1 VEGVRFVREVVGY
14 RLQEGEC
21 PCCGHRQFAHLP
33 AELGPRPKTD
43 VETQGLA
50 LVLRNEIGL
59 SFGKIARLF
68 GVAGLNIT
76 KGGLVQM
83 MRRTRQRLLPVR
95 GEIQQRLRSTAFA
108 HVDETGARHRGSN
121 SYLWLAC
128 TAELSFFEHGP
139 GRCAEVIV
147 RVLGPDYAGILVVD
161 FYAAYGRYVS
171 ELATGGAQLQGCW
184 AHLLR
189 EARRV
194 AEIEPSDEAVDFAR
208 RLRAL
213 YARTREIARRKE
225 PWRNT
230 PGDFLG
236 LFRRFENLAT
246 REDLRVSPGVARLQ
260 DRMLAFAV
268 PLLRFVET
276 PGLPPTN
283 NQAERDLRPFVLLRH
298 TSFCTRSDEGMK
310 DLCHLLTVTQT
321 LRKQGRT
328 WLDYLPGALAAH
340 WQRRPLPSVF
350 APSATAT
357 PRGLA
362 ATHADAQTERRRR
375 PTNCLPS
382 AVHHAIPPS

>member
-1 VEGVRFVREVVGY
+1 VR
-14 RLQEGEC
+14 
-21 PCCGHRQFAHLP
+21 
-33 AELGPRPKTD
+33 
-43 VETQGLA
+43 
-50 LVLRNEIGL
+50 I
-59 SFGKIARLF
+59 
-68 GVAGLNIT
+68 
-76 KGGLVQM
+76 
-83 MRRTRQRLLPVR
+83 
-95 GEIQQRLRSTAFA
+95 
-108 HVDETGARHRGSN
+108 
-121 SYLWLAC
+121 
-128 TAELSFFEHGP
+128 
-139 GRCAEVIV
+139 
-147 RVLGPDYAGILVVD
+147 LGPDYAGILVVD
-161 FYAAYGRYVS
+161 FSAAYGRYVR
-171 ELATGGAQLQGCW
+171 ELATGGAQRQGCW
-184 AHLLR
+184 AHRLR

-194 AEIEPSDEAVDFAR
+194 AEIEASDEAVDFAR
-208 RLRAL
+208 RLCEL
-213 YARTREIARRKE
+213 YARAQEIANRKE

-260 DRMLAFAV
+260 DRMVAFAV

-340 WQRRPLPSVF
+340 WEGRPLPSVF

-362 ATHADAQTERRRR
+362 ASHADAQTKRRRR
-375 PTNCLPS
+375 PTNCFPS